1 MSGFF
6 SSAFSIPGP
15 GAEHRSGTGEL
26 QKAAWNPPLGML
38 FCWNTLLSFYV
49 ILAFLSLAQLDEP
62 ETWISVLIIIPN
74 TDNKYSIQRGASTTT
89 PFDKLDFWSCQIR
102 R

>member
-1 MSGFF
+1 M
-6 SSAFSIPGP
+6 
-15 GAEHRSGTGEL
+15 
-26 QKAAWNPPLGML
+26 
-38 FCWNTLLSFYV
+38 SFYV

-89 PFDKLDFWSCQIR
+89 PFDLAILLELSDQKIALEEISAPS
-102 R
+102 

>member
-49 ILAFLSLAQLDEP
+49 ILAFLSLYAQLDET
-62 ETWISVLIIIPN
+62 ETWISVLIIIHK
-74 TDNKYSIQRGASTTT
+74 TDDKYSIRRGASNTT
-89 PFDKLDFWSCQIR
+89 PFDKL
-102 R
+102 